1 MARSALGLALL
12 LAVIASALLV
22 VDTRHQSRQLFLE
35 LEKLSLERDM
45 ANSEWSR
52 LQLEQATLADAG
64 RVEKIA
70 YEKLGMKTP
79 EDIRILIVN

>member
-1 MARSALGLALL
+1 MGRSALGLALL

-22 VDTRHQSRQLFLE
+22 VNTRHQSRQLFLE

-64 RVEKIA
+64 RIEKIA
-70 YEKLGMKTP
+70 VEKLGMKTP